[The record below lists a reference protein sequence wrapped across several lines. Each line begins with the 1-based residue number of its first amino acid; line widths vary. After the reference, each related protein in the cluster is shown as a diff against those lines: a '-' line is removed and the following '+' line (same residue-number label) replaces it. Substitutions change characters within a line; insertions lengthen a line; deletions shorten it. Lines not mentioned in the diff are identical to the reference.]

1 MLEIEFKAES
11 VVRKADIASCV
22 LRAPTFNPPSFA
34 RIRVAIAKPAASSA
48 ALLIDL
54 PLDKRFI
61 AVFILSWF
69 CRMYSCV
76 RMLLMFVLILMLRN
90 PHFFIL
96 IFLLIVKRKY
106 AKKSISRLI
115 VILGIYRVNE

>member
-1 MLEIEFKAES
+1 
-11 VVRKADIASCV
+11 
-22 LRAPTFNPPSFA
+22 
-34 RIRVAIAKPAASSA
+34 
-48 ALLIDL
+48 
-54 PLDKRFI
+54 
-61 AVFILSWF
+61 
-69 CRMYSCV
+69 
-76 RMLLMFVLILMLRN
+76 MFVLILMLRN